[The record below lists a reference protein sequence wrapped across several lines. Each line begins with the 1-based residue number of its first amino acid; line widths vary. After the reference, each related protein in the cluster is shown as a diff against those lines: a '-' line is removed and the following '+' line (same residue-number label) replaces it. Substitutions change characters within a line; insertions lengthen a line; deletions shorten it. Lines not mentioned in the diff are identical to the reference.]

1 MADEISYQL
10 AHINQSRV
18 PSLITSGAICLS
30 AAYIAVVLRLIS
42 RRLVHA
48 RFEADDWCIV
58 LGLVCCHYDTGIECL
73 DIANHSHKLLDIH
86 QCVHHQYFC
95 AHSLWSWSPCSPYR
109 EAYRIYKGVYSIGS
123 LYSLHLQQ
131 SLTVLARS
139 KLVVADQ
146 IVYNPAVVAIK
157 SSILLL
163 YRRLFPGR
171 HFHIVLWCVGG
182 FVLSYSFA
190 QSVVEVFE
198 CSPVNS
204 LWNPQVK
211 GKCINLSAELVA
223 SSVLNVVTDVF
234 ILVLPLPILWRLQIS
249 MERKL
254 QLIGIFSLGGL

>member
-1 MADEISYQL
+1 MFTIDIFVLIHFGLGRHAVLVERPIVFIKVY
-10 AHINQSRV
+10 IQSD
-18 PSLITSGAICLS
+18 LS
-30 AAYIAVVLRLIS
+30 
-42 RRLVHA
+42 
-48 RFEADDWCIV
+48 
-58 LGLVCCHYDTGIECL
+58 T
-73 DIANHSHKLLDIH
+73 
-86 QCVHHQYFC
+86 
-95 AHSLWSWSPCSPYR
+95 
-109 EAYRIYKGVYSIGS
+109 
-123 LYSLHLQQ
+123 LHLQ
-131 SLTVLARS
+131 SLIVLAHS
-139 KLVVADQ
+139 KLVVAGQ

-171 HFHIVLWCVGG
+171 HFQIVLWCVGG

-249 MERKL
+249 LERKL
-254 QLIGIFSLGGL
+254 ELIGIFSLGGL